1 VYLPRIK
8 HEANQVAQ
16 MVLGRERNIYGR
28 VVSPVT
34 QTTVLG
40 DEGTDEVITIN
51 QIVIDEEV

>member
-1 VYLPRIK
+1 
-8 HEANQVAQ
+8 